1 MNIVRHFAYGI
12 GIFVLVVGFALIQG
26 GALEGEYLSAMGN
39 AFGSMASGFRPDF
52 GAFARAP
59 LLIQVHAGAAL
70 SAVAIGLVQLFAPKG
85 TVPHRTLGYS
95 WAILM
100 LVTAFTAVF
109 IREANNG
116 NFSFIHIFVPLTLMG
131 LFGVISNARKMETA
145 KHRNAVFSLFIGA
158 LIVPGLFA
166 FMPGRLMWQMFFG
179 G

>member
-1 MNIVRHFAYGI
+1 MNTIRHFAFGI
-12 GIFVLVVGFALIQG
+12 GIFIFVVGFALIQG
-26 GALEGEYLSAMGN
+26 GALNGGYFSAIAHEFGE
-39 AFGSMASGFRPDF
+39 MASGFRFDF
-52 GAFARAP
+52 GAFARTS
-59 LLIQVHAGAAL
+59 LLIQVHVIAAL
-70 SAVAIGLVQLFAPKG
+70 SAVLVGLVQFLAPKG

-100 LVTAFTAVF
+100 LITVFTAIF
-109 IREANNG
+109 IRQVNDG
-116 NFSFIHIFVPLTLMG
+116 NFSFIHIFVPITLMG
-131 LFGVISNARKMETA
+131 LFGVISHARKMETD

>member
-1 MNIVRHFAYGI
+1 MNILRHFAFGV
-12 GIFVLVVGFALIQG
+12 GIFLLVVGFALIQA
-26 GALEGEYLSAMGN
+26 GALETGYFSAFAN
-39 AFGSMASGFRPDF
+39 SLGSMTSGLRPDF
-52 GAFARAP
+52 AAFIRAP

-70 SAVAIGLVQLFAPKG
+70 AAVAIGLVQLIAPKG

-109 IREANNG
+109 IREVNNG
-116 NFSFIHIFVPLTLMG
+116 SFSFIHIFIPITLMG
-131 LFGVISNARKMETA
+131 LFGVISHARKMETA
-145 KHRNAVFSLFIGA
+145 KHRNAVFSLFLGA